1 MLNLESKQLES
12 GKVTKMYVTRGTVK
26 SEVTSATA
34 GDIITIAGVNAFV
47 SDTICDAAVS
57 EPIPSPTLDPPTIS
71 MTFGVN
77 DSPIAGKEGK
87 FLTSSH
93 IKERL
98 KRETEN
104 NVAISVSQSESSEAF
119 NVHGRGELQ
128 LAILIEEM
136 RREGFEM
143 CVSAPQV
150 LFKTCPDTKQKL
162 EPIEEVTID
171 VDADYSGSVIDKLS
185 NRGGEIVEFKEMQD
199 KVRLQFK
206 IPSRCLMGYRSEIKT
221 DTRGSGVLNS
231 IFHGYMPFQG
241 SASAP
246 SKGKLIASANGVA
259 SAYALNTLEDR
270 GEMFIK
276 PGDEV
281 YTGMIIGE
289 HSRPV
294 DIEVNPTKEK
304 KLTNMRAAGTDEN
317 IRLSPIRTMS
327 LEDVVTYIGDDEM
340 IDVSPSR
347 IRMRKRELSANDR
360 KRSATKKK

>member
-1 MLNLESKQLES
+1 MLRLNSHDPYVGRLATGRIHSGSVQIGDSIQVLNLESKKLET
-12 GKVTKMYVTRGTVK
+12 GKVTKMYVTKGTAK
-26 SEVTSATA
+26 SEVSSAIA

-47 SDTICDAAVS
+47 SDTVCDVAVS
-57 EPIPSPTLDPPTIS
+57 EPIPAPTLDPPTIS
-71 MTFGVN
+71 MTFSVN

-93 IKERL
+93 IKDRL
-98 KRETEN
+98 MRECEN
-104 NVAISVSQSESSEAF
+104 NVAVSVSQSESSEAF

-150 LFKTCPDTKQKL
+150 LFKTDPETKQKM

-231 IFHGYMPFQG
+231 IFHGYSPFQG
-241 SASAP
+241 SVSAP
-246 SKGKLIASANGVA
+246 TKGKLIASANGMATV
-259 SAYALNTLEDR
+259 
-270 GEMFIK
+270 
-276 PGDEV
+276 
-281 YTGMIIGE
+281 
-289 HSRPV
+289 
-294 DIEVNPTKEK
+294 
-304 KLTNMRAAGTDEN
+304 RAHCRRHTWHRAF
-317 IRLSPIRTMS
+317 
-327 LEDVVTYIGDDEM
+327 
-340 IDVSPSR
+340 
-347 IRMRKRELSANDR
+347 
-360 KRSATKKK
+360 